1 MFGSRR
7 ADSLVPNYVIL
18 LLLVIFAIGP
28 LVILVSNAFK
38 SPQELIANPLGVPMR
53 PTLANFPEAWR
64 VGEFATTIGNS
75 VFLVVTTV
83 FIELILTGLAAYS
96 LARLNPPGQNGFMGY
111 MLVGSTLPIWL
122 FLVPLFY
129 MWSKMGLTNTLYGL
143 TILYVA
149 FNAPF
154 ATFLLRAFMVQI
166 PRDFEDAARV
176 DGANEVSVFT
186 RVILPLTWPG
196 FLTVG
201 LVVGLGVWNEFQTA
215 LIFTS
220 DPKLFPVA
228 LSYYKFTSRFGR
240 DWSLTSAAA
249 FMMIAPVLIL
259 FLAMQRRFIAGL
271 SQGGI
276 KG

>member
-18 LLLVIFAIGP
+18 LLLVVFAIGP
-28 LVILVSNAFK
+28 LVVLVSNAFK
-38 SPQELIANPLGVPMR
+38 SPQELIANPLGLPMR

-83 FIELILTGLAAYS
+83 FVELLLTGLAAYS
-96 LARLNPPGQNGFMGY
+96 LARLHPPGQNGFMGY

-143 TILYVA
+143 AILYVA

>member
-1 MFGSRR
+1 M
-7 ADSLVPNYVIL
+7 
-18 LLLVIFAIGP
+18 
-28 LVILVSNAFK
+28 
-38 SPQELIANPLGVPMR
+38 
-53 PTLANFPEAWR
+53 
-64 VGEFATTIGNS
+64 GEFATTIGNS

-83 FIELILTGLAAYS
+83 FVELLLTGLAAYS

-143 TILYVA
+143 AILYVA

-215 LIFTS
+215 LTLHVRS
-220 DPKLFPVA
+220 QAVSGCPELLQVHESLRARLVADQCRRLHDDCAGADPVPCHATPVHRR
-228 LSYYKFTSRFGR
+228 SEPGR
-240 DWSLTSAAA
+240 D
-249 FMMIAPVLIL
+249 
-259 FLAMQRRFIAGL
+259 
-271 SQGGI
+271 
-276 KG
+276 